1 MRPDC
6 KNIVLKEMAVLYSND
21 LPKYSRNLHDPLMAI
36 LMLGIADR
44 PFLVFSRPK
53 IQKNFPTFAGA
64 TRRKRSI
71 SRRKRG
77 MMMSGF
83 HARVDD
89 RAIHLSES
97 RNSLARQHQG
107 RLGQC

>member
-44 PFLVFSRPK
+44 PFLVFSTQNP
-53 IQKNFPTFAGA
+53 IFFPTFAGA

-83 HARVDD
+83 HARGDD
-89 RAIHLSES
+89 RASIMTPRRE
-97 RNSLARQHQG
+97 RAD
-107 RLGQC
+107 